1 MAVAREDLV
10 LSHIVMA
17 SGRSV
22 TRGLWLVV
30 VVLMRVSIP
39 DFVVSTLSTW
49 VRVAAGILVV

>member
-39 DFVVSTLSTW
+39 
-49 VRVAAGILVV
+49 